1 MGKNSMKL
9 DLTGF
14 NTMLESIQKA
24 GGQIDKA
31 AEKALTES
39 ATPFYEDLKVG
50 IKKHR
55 KSGLTESSLLD
66 PKNIVWEG
74 NRVTL
79 KVGFDMSKG
88 GLPALFLE
96 YGTPKQKA
104 TPFIQPAIKR
114 NQPKAKKIQKNV
126 LSEILEELKK

>member
-24 GGQIDKA
+24 GGQIEKA

-50 IKKHR
+50 IKNK
-55 KSGLTESSLLD
+55 
-66 PKNIVWEG
+66 
-74 NRVTL
+74 
-79 KVGFDMSKG
+79 
-88 GLPALFLE
+88 
-96 YGTPKQKA
+96 
-104 TPFIQPAIKR
+104 FINDK
-114 NQPKAKKIQKNV
+114 
-126 LSEILEELKK
+126 